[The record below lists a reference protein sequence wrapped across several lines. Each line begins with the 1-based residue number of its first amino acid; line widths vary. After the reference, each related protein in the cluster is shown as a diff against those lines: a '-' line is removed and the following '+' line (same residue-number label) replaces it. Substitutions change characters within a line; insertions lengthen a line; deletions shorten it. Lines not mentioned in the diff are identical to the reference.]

1 MNRSGIVRFR
11 ASFIVIEASN
21 KANIGNC
28 ILKLR
33 KRKKICVIGKLPK
46 HVLYKRANSAVCQC
60 IILNSANEQ
69 IIAKMETNC
78 FFRVSDDK
86 KVSVEAGKYGKFVR
100 ITNKTRW
107 IALTSIIW
115 QAMLMKCKE
124 ITRALKEA
132 DETYKLELNEKKSVN
147 ISKFKD
153 NCYVCFKQ
161 ENFYDDK
168 DYSTYINLTQEEWQL
183 FLEKV
188 PEVDKWLELT
198 CVVKFKKANR
208 WNFFREAAVD
218 TEQSGELE
226 YGLFKALS
234 LQDISVLTYAYAIAA
249 KIMQSLAG
257 ACTACANNV
266 DAGDILHTAAGTG
279 CQQTWE
285 EAVNRNIDEVALK
298 IDITEDC
305 RKVTNA
311 VGWRLPEVHFN
322 DDSRKTILN
331 RAVELFECDDENG
344 QLAPYRN
351 LFAYLKLGQSN
362 NTNNVRKRK
371 RLSDISF

>member
-1 MNRSGIVRFR
+1 
-11 ASFIVIEASN
+11 
-21 KANIGNC
+21 
-28 ILKLR
+28 
-33 KRKKICVIGKLPK
+33 
-46 HVLYKRANSAVCQC
+46 
-60 IILNSANEQ
+60 
-69 IIAKMETNC
+69 
-78 FFRVSDDK
+78 
-86 KVSVEAGKYGKFVR
+86 
-100 ITNKTRW
+100 
-107 IALTSIIW
+107 
-115 QAMLMKCKE
+115 MLMKCKE